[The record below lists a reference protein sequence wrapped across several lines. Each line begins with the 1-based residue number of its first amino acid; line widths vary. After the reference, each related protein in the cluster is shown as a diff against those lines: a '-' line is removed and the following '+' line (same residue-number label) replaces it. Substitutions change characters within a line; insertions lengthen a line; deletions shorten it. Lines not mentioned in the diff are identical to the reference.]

1 MFKLKRP
8 LSISIKLWLAMTLV
22 ILTVLGGLGLTIT
35 WLFGD
40 FYLQQ
45 KLDALRTE
53 ATDIATELAPLPDWP
68 QRLAAAQTSKL
79 TSGTQLVILD
89 AGGNTLAVMGASFGN
104 GPRGGFGF
112 GGMGGPMSGWGRSP
126 RPTDFF
132 TAQNLLQV
140 LSGDTLSIKALP
152 TNGNGQAMLIAA
164 APIGPNAVSGVVL
177 LGSSTVPIQ
186 ESINTFRRLILYASL
201 LAIILATLVSL
212 ILARQM
218 TRPLGLM
225 QRAAKRM
232 AEGNF
237 DPIVGVTSRDELG
250 ELAST
255 LNSMGES
262 LLNHVTWLSEEKNL
276 LEGIVEGISDA
287 VIMLGPNGELLYA
300 NDPAQA
306 LWTEDE
312 RESEERKKE
321 ILAFLKELVA
331 EKRRGY
337 PLIAEQKSGAGVNE
351 AGPDGS
357 EAEFE
362 ILTLG
367 TQILQIGVASLAE
380 NGGVRGNVLVLRDVT
395 ASLRAEKERR
405 DFLASVTHELR
416 TPLHLIQ
423 GYLEAI
429 QDGVIP
435 PQEEGEHINLV
446 LDESKRLARLVQ
458 SLQEINR
465 LEQSQALQW
474 SDISLSEFMQD
485 LNQRFQGKASDLGVR
500 LLIRPGTGQ
509 IEADRDRL
517 LQVFINLIDNA
528 LRHTPSGRTVVVEA
542 ENRKSDILFM
552 VRDEG
557 EGIPPEAL
565 RHIFERFY
573 RVDKSRSRK
582 EGGMGLGLA
591 IVKQIV
597 ETHNGVIKVESE
609 LGQGTTFWVEIPNRN
624 SD

>member
-1 MFKLKRP
+1 
-8 LSISIKLWLAMTLV
+8 MTLL

-53 ATDIATELAPLPDWP
+53 ATDIATQIAPLPDWP
-68 QRLAAAQTSKL
+68 QRLATAQTAKL

-89 AGGNTLAVMGASFGN
+89 ATGDPLAVMGATFGN
-104 GPRGGFGF
+104 GPRGGLGW
-112 GGMGGPMSGWGRSP
+112 GGMGGPMGGWGRVSK
-126 RPTDFF
+126 PTDFF
-132 TAQNLLQV
+132 SAENLLQV
-140 LSGDTLSIKALP
+140 LSGHTLSIKALP

-164 APIGPNAVSGVVL
+164 APIGSNAVSGVVL

-201 LAIILATLVSL
+201 LAIALATLVSL

-232 AEGNF
+232 AEGDFN
-237 DPIVGVTSRDELG
+237 PIVGVTSRDELG
-250 ELAST
+250 ELAFT

-262 LLNHVTWLSEEKNL
+262 LRNHVTWLSEEKNL

-287 VIMLGPNGELLYA
+287 VIMLGPEGELVYA

-312 RESEERKKE
+312 RERLGRKEEV
-321 ILAFLKELVA
+321 LAFLQKLVA
-331 EKRRGY
+331 KKRREDGFT
-337 PLIAEQKSGAGVNE
+337 PGEGAGIEESN
-351 AGPDGS
+351 
-357 EAEFE
+357 AEVE
-362 ILTLG
+362 TLTLG
-367 TQILQIGVASLAE
+367 TQILQVGVASLADS
-380 NGGVRGNVLVLRDVT
+380 GGVRGNVFVLRDVT

-435 PQEEGEHINLV
+435 PEEEGEHINLV

-465 LEQSQALQW
+465 LEQKLALQW
-474 SDISLSEFMQD
+474 TTLSLSEFMQD
-485 LNQRFQGKASDLGVR
+485 LNQRFQGKASDLGVQLR
-500 LLIRPGTGQ
+500 ILPGTGE

-528 LRHTPSGRTVVVEA
+528 LRHTPSGQAIMVEA
-542 ENRKSDILFM
+542 TNREDNVRFM

-557 EGIPPEAL
+557 EGIPTDAL

-573 RVDKSRSRK
+573 RVDKARSRK

-597 ETHNGVIKVESE
+597 EAHGGTVKVESE
-609 LGQGTTFWVEIPNRN
+609 VGKGTTFWVEIPHSNRAVKVV
-624 SD
+624 SEAIESG